1 MDNPI
6 KTKPKLVRITTISMA
21 LEKLLTGQLR
31 FMQENG
37 FDVYMISS
45 NTDKATQLSNREKST
60 FIPVNMTRVISPF
73 SDLVSLYKLVR
84 VFSKLKPDIVHS
96 HTPKAGLLGMWAA
109 KIAGVPVRLHTVAG
123 LPLMET
129 KGLKRKVLDIVERIT
144 LMGATKVFTVS
155 FNLKTYILQH
165 KYCKPEKLKV
175 IGNGS
180 TNGINSNNF
189 LLTEELLEKASEI
202 KKKYNILENQFVFI
216 FIGRVVQDKGIV
228 ELIEA
233 FSKLK
238 NDYPFIRLMLVGPFE
253 PETDPIPKETIIAIQ
268 NEPSIIH
275 AGYQDD
281 VRPFLA
287 ASQVLAFPS
296 YREGLPNV
304 PMQAGCLNIPSIVT
318 NINGCN
324 EIIENGINGLLIEPK
339 NVNELYDAM
348 KKMITDESLY
358 NNCKKNA
365 RSIILNKYDQQHLWN
380 LILDEYHQALQTKY
394 IFNTTTRQTA

>member
-1 MDNPI
+1 
-6 KTKPKLVRITTISMA
+6 MA

-45 NTDKATQLSNREKST
+45 NTEKATQLSNREKST
-60 FIPVNMTRVISPF
+60 FIPVNMTRVISPL

-84 VFSKLKPDIVHS
+84 VFLQLKPDIVHS

-129 KGLKRKVLDIVERIT
+129 TGIKRKVLDIVERIT

-155 FNLKTYILQH
+155 INLKTYILKH

-180 TNGINSNNF
+180 TNGINSSHF
-189 LLTEELLEKASEI
+189 SLTDDLIEKASKI
-202 KKKYNILENQFVFI
+202 KKEYNILDNQFVFI

-233 FSKLK
+233 FSMLK
-238 NDYPFIRLMLVGPFE
+238 KDYPFIRLMLVGPFE
-253 PETDPIPKETIIAIQ
+253 PETDPIPKETIVAIQ
-268 NEPSIIH
+268 IDPSIIH

-339 NVNELYDAM
+339 NVIELYGAM
-348 KKMITDESLY
+348 KQMITDETLY
-358 NNCKKNA
+358 NKCKQNA
-365 RSIILNKYDQQHLWN
+365 RSIIVNKYDQQHLWN
-380 LILDEYHQALQTKY
+380 LILDEYHQALQTKH
-394 IFNTTTRQTA
+394 IFTSSTQQTA

>member
-1 MDNPI
+1 
-6 KTKPKLVRITTISMA
+6 MA

-60 FIPVNMTRVISPF
+60 FIPVNMTRVISPL

-189 LLTEELLEKASEI
+189 LLTEELLEKASKV
-202 KKKYNILENQFVFI
+202 KKQYNILENQFVFI

-253 PETDPIPKETIIAIQ
+253 PETDPIPKETIVAIQ
-268 NEPSIIH
+268 NDPSIIH

>member
-1 MDNPI
+1 METPI
-6 KTKPKLVRITTISMA
+6 KTRPKLVRITTISMA

-31 FMQENG
+31 FMHENG

-129 KGLKRKVLDIVERIT
+129 TGIKRKVLDIVERIT

-155 FNLKTYILQH
+155 INLKTYILKH

-180 TNGINSNNF
+180 TNGINSNHF
-189 LLTEELLEKASEI
+189 LLTEELLEKASKV
-202 KKKYNILENQFVFI
+202 KKEYNILDNQFVFI

-233 FSKLK
+233 FTMLK
-238 NDYPFIRLMLVGPFE
+238 KDYPFIRLMLVGPFE
-253 PETDPIPKETIIAIQ
+253 PDTDPIPKETIVAIQ
-268 NEPSIIH
+268 NDPSIIH

-339 NVNELYDAM
+339 NVSELYNAM
-348 KKMITDESLY
+348 KQMITDEALY
-358 NNCKKNA
+358 NNCKQNA
-365 RSIILNKYDQQHLWN
+365 RSIIVNKYDQQHLWN
-380 LILDEYHQALQTKY
+380 LILDEYHQALETKHAFSST
-394 IFNTTTRQTA
+394 IQQTA

>member
-1 MDNPI
+1 METPI

-144 LMGATKVFTVS
+144 LLGATKVFTVS

-238 NDYPFIRLMLVGPFE
+238 KDYHFIRLMLVGPFE
-253 PETDPIPKETIIAIQ
+253 PETDPIPNETIVAIQ
-268 NEPSIIH
+268 NDPSIIH

-365 RSIILNKYDQQHLWN
+365 RSIIVNKYDQQHLWN

-394 IFNTTTRQTA
+394 IFNTTTQQTA